1 MKYLILVAVAGLL
14 AGCGGGGSDGAATTT
29 AATTLKSELEGVW
42 IASTDNHPTGSTC
55 GLTSSGAYGERFT
68 VNFNENRFTQKSEKC
83 LILSGSN
90 KGSYLLDASSS
101 GTFAIGDISLQ
112 SSDPSMQMRA
122 LDMISMSTYYTSYNL
137 VGKNLHIASPFQSYD
152 GTSRDKRAFQIAT
165 TFDPTTRSLVS
176 NPTYVKQ

>member
-1 MKYLILVAVAGLL
+1 MKHLILVAVAGLL

-83 LILSGSN
+83 LIVSGN
-90 KGSYLLDASSS
+90 KGSYLLDANSS
-101 GTFAIGDISLQ
+101 GTFAIGEISLH
-112 SSDPSMQMRA
+112 SSNPNMQMRS
-122 LDMISMSTYYTSYNL
+122 LDIISMSTFYTSYNL